1 MIKVFLGN
9 NILLRVNFMDNNSQ
23 GPINV
28 WRSAN
33 NDCNHFAFRSLCVGV
48 CYLGTLKTK
57 DLLFWFLIL
66 KTCFRC
72 TRRDQLILDNMH
84 FIELIPLFTGKHFS
98 TLNYFDTW
106 SSQISGCIWV
116 LERMKRNE
124 SLWLQI
130 VMKMSFNRDARK
142 IFEKFDSH
150 LRWANNAES
159 LVRVK
164 ALEKVSKTSRAGI
177 PRGN

>member
-33 NDCNHFAFRSLCVGV
+33 NDCNHFAFRSVCVGV

-84 FIELIPLFTGKHFS
+84 FIELIPLFTGEAFFDSQLFWYLKFS
-98 TLNYFDTW
+98 N
-106 SSQISGCIWV
+106 
-116 LERMKRNE
+116 
-124 SLWLQI
+124 LWLYLGFGTDEKEWI
-130 VMKMSFNRDARK
+130 VVIAN
-142 IFEKFDSH
+142 SH
-150 LRWANNAES
+150 EN
-159 LVRVK
+159 VF
-164 ALEKVSKTSRAGI
+164 
-177 PRGN
+177 